1 VTVWL
6 DITQTLPSVLAII
19 LLLAIATTFYVIPK
33 TNMKSVLAAFKLLF
47 HFQYM
52 ESLLESIE
60 QQHLE
65 FAKRAAPFNNWMDC
79 AMEDLQDMFIVHSIE
94 EIKVTAVDSYVMR

>member
-1 VTVWL
+1 
-6 DITQTLPSVLAII
+6 
-19 LLLAIATTFYVIPK
+19 
-33 TNMKSVLAAFKLLF
+33 
-47 HFQYM
+47 M
-52 ESLLESIE
+52 ENLLESIE

-94 EIKVTAVDSYVMR
+94 EIKVSCLASTAFDIYSAVYFVLSKVRFSTWLATRFVRGFCFL

>member
-1 VTVWL
+1 
-6 DITQTLPSVLAII
+6 
-19 LLLAIATTFYVIPK
+19 
-33 TNMKSVLAAFKLLF
+33 
-47 HFQYM
+47 M
-52 ESLLESIE
+52 EKLLESIE

-94 EIKVTAVDSYVMR
+94 EIKVCERKNILR